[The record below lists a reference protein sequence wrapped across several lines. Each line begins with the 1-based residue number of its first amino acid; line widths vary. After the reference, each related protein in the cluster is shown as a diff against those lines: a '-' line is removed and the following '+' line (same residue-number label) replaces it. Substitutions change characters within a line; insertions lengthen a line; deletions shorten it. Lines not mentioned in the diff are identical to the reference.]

1 MAEVVPA
8 IKQAGGAVLRLEAV
22 LERAEVERLVLRL
35 DVQDDPL
42 RRLCPRPRP
51 TPVTIQYVSS
61 TVDSVE
67 EGREGDARG

>member
-22 LERAEVERLVLRL
+22 LERAEVERLVLGL

-42 RRLCPRPRP
+42 RRLPRRPRP
-51 TPVTIQYVSS
+51 TPSPYSMLAPPWTS
-61 TVDSVE
+61 
-67 EGREGDARG
+67 